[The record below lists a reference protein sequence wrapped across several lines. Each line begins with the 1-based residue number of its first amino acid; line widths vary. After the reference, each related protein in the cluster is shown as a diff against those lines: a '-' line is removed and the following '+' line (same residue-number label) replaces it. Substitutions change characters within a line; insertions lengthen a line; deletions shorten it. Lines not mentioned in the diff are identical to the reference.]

1 MPRLT
6 AVFDTSRTEAGN
18 VPGLRSHQLI
28 ANAFAVLIVLTVS
41 WTYAKDP
48 IDPVAKPKSA
58 AAESQ
63 ARTESVAIPDSL
75 ANLKLS
81 SKQEEQMKEIM
92 RSYAV
97 STDSVWKQF
106 EDRYMRTITM
116 EAAMLAA
123 IEDSFTDTQRQK
135 IRDHR
140 RITAQHQKAL
150 SGRTDVAVN
159 TEKANTSS
167 DQTADVVKEELSGVG
182 VTLTTEQQA
191 TAEKVQHQ
199 YRLPLRSLNR
209 EIHGLHERLLALE
222 ADKLVAIE
230 NVLTKDQL
238 SQLRTNRQTVATAT
252 TVSVNKA
259 DSSKSE

>member
-1 MPRLT
+1 MRFPPT
-6 AVFDTSRTEAGN
+6 PSG
-18 VPGLRSHQLI
+18 S
-28 ANAFAVLIVLTVS
+28 
-41 WTYAKDP
+41 
-48 IDPVAKPKSA
+48 
-58 AAESQ
+58 
-63 ARTESVAIPDSL
+63 
-75 ANLKLS
+75 NLKIAICEQS
-81 SKQEEQMKEIM
+81 RWRRRCWQRSKTASPILK
-92 RSYAV
+92 
-97 STDSVWKQF
+97 DK
-106 EDRYMRTITM
+106 
-116 EAAMLAA
+116 
-123 IEDSFTDTQRQK
+123 K